1 MFIFRYIMKRL
12 LASFL
17 ICLFTFAGA
26 YAQMSDDQVIQY
38 VKAGVAAGKPE
49 TQIGKELLA
58 RGVTQEQAERIKA
71 NYEKSNAEGTSVTE
85 QALNA
90 GAIQRDSRAETV
102 NTGAPIS
109 EVVSSEISS
118 ESTVFGHNIFNGR
131 ALTFEP
137 NENAATPEDYK
148 LGPGDQVII
157 QIWGYNEST
166 ITQTISPE
174 GKIYVSQVGPM
185 QLSGLTIKAAEQK
198 VRKALASK
206 YSGLSGSASSVSV
219 TLGNIRTIQVNVMG
233 EVSTPGTYR
242 LSSFST
248 VFNAIYRAGGVRNNG
263 SLRAIRVIRGGEEI
277 AKVDVYGYLF
287 DGKSDSDISLQEGD
301 VIIVPPYVNLVNI
314 SGNVKRP
321 MRYELTEG
329 ETLETLIEY
338 AGGFASDAYTSD
350 LRVVRQT
357 GDEREVFT
365 VQQEQYAAWTMDDG
379 DEVTVGESLDRFAN
393 KIEIRGYVFRPG
405 MFELGDEIATLKQ
418 LVKSAGGP
426 TEDAFLGRAVLLRE
440 KQDLSLETV
449 SVDLGA
455 ILAGNAEDVL
465 LRKNDILVVSGIHEL
480 YDRGIFTINGL
491 VASPGTFPYAENTTI
506 EDLILQAG
514 GLLEGASTARV
525 DIARRIVDSESME
538 SSDTLGLSF
547 TFPIKDGLAVDG
559 GENFILEPY
568 DVVSVRMSPGFKR
581 QRFVSV
587 GGEVVFPGSYVLLNE
602 NERISDLVQRVGGF
616 TARAYLKGATLRRA
630 ATSQNELTLNAI
642 GKLARRANNTE
653 VLDAST
659 ISIGEDF
666 YVAIDIEKALANPG
680 SEYDIPLLEGD
691 RLVIPEVTNTVQ
703 IQGEV
708 MFPNAV
714 VFSPGK
720 GLKYYI
726 DAAGGYTDKA
736 KKSRVYVIYQNG
748 MADKVRLGNV
758 KLEPGCMV
766 VVPSKPEKK
775 AMELGEIMSI
785 TSAATSMT
793 SLVAMIANLVL

>member
-1 MFIFRYIMKRL
+1 MKRL
-12 LASFL
+12 LATLFA
-17 ICLFTFAGA
+17 CLFLAVLNS
-26 YAQMSDDQVIQY
+26 YAQMSDEQVIEY
-38 VKAGVAAGKPE
+38 VKSGVASGKSE

-58 RGVTQEQAERIKA
+58 RGVTQAQAERIKA
-71 NYEKSNAEGTSVTE
+71 NYEKSSAEGASVTE
-85 QALNA
+85 QALTT

-109 EVVSSEISS
+109 EAVSSEISS
-118 ESTVFGHNIFNGR
+118 HTGVFGHDIFNGR
-131 ALTFEP
+131 TLTFEP

-198 VRKALASK
+198 VRRALSSK
-206 YSGLSGSASSVSV
+206 YSGLSGTASSVSV

-248 VFNAIYRAGGVRNNG
+248 VFNAIYRAGGVRDNG

-287 DGKSDSDISLQEGD
+287 DGKSDSDIRLQEGD
-301 VIIVPPYVNLVNI
+301 VVIVPPYVNLVTV

-321 MRYELTEG
+321 MRYELAEG
-329 ETLETLIEY
+329 ETLETLMQY
-338 AGGFASDAYTSD
+338 AGGFASDAYTND
-350 LRVVRQT
+350 LRVERQT
-357 GDEREVFT
+357 GEEREIFT
-365 VQQEQYAAWTMDDG
+365 VEKDKFSSWTMHDG
-379 DEVTVGESLDRFAN
+379 DEVTVSESLDRFAN
-393 KIEIRGYVFRPG
+393 KIEVRGYVFRPG

-418 LVKSAGGP
+418 LVKRAGGP

-440 KQDLSLETV
+440 KKDLSLETV

-455 ILAGNAEDVL
+455 ILGGTAEDVL

-480 YDRGIFTINGL
+480 YDRGILTINGL
-491 VASPGTFPYAENTTI
+491 VASPGTFPYSENTTI

-538 SSDTLGLSF
+538 SSDTLGISY

-568 DVVSVRMSPGFKR
+568 DIVSIRLSPGFKR
-581 QRFVSV
+581 QRFVNVS
-587 GGEVVFPGSYVLLNE
+587 GEVLFPGSYVLLNE
-602 NERISDLVQRVGGF
+602 NERVSDLVNRVGGF
-616 TARAYLKGATLRRA
+616 TSRAYLKGATLKRSA
-630 ATSQNELTLNAI
+630 SSQNELTLKALE
-642 GKLARRANNTE
+642 KLSRKANNTE
-653 VLDAST
+653 VLDTST
-659 ISIGEDF
+659 VTVGQDF
-666 YVAIDIEKALANPG
+666 YVAIDIEKAMANPG
-680 SEYDIPLLEGD
+680 SECDVTLLEGD
-691 RLVIPEVTNTVQ
+691 LLHIPELNNTVQ

-714 VFSPGK
+714 AYDPHK
-720 GLKYYI
+720 PLNYYI
-726 DAAGGYTDKA
+726 NAAGGYTDKA
-736 KKSRVYVIYQNG
+736 KRSRVYVIYQNG

-758 KLEPGCMV
+758 KLEPGCLV
-766 VVPSKPEKK
+766 VVPAKPERKP
-775 AMELGEIMSI
+775 MELGEIMSI

-793 SLVAMIANLVL
+793 SLVAMIANLF

>member
-1 MFIFRYIMKRL
+1 MKRL
-12 LASFL
+12 LATLFA
-17 ICLFTFAGA
+17 CLFLAVLNS
-26 YAQMSDDQVIQY
+26 YAQMSDEQVIEY
-38 VKAGVAAGKPE
+38 VKSGVASGKSE

-58 RGVTQEQAERIKA
+58 RGVTQAQAERIKA
-71 NYEKSNAEGTSVTE
+71 NYEKSNAEGATVTE

-90 GAIQRDSRAETV
+90 RSITRDSRSETV
-102 NTGAPIS
+102 NSGAPIS
-109 EVVSSEISS
+109 EVVSSEFSS
-118 ESTVFGHNIFNGR
+118 RANVFGHDIFNGR
-131 ALTFEP
+131 TLTFEP

-174 GKIYVSQVGPM
+174 GRIYVSQVGPM

-198 VRKALASK
+198 VRKALATK
-206 YSGLSGSASSVSV
+206 YSGLSGSSSSVSV

-248 VFNAIYRAGGVRNNG
+248 VFNAIYRAGGVRDNG
-263 SLRAIRVIRGGEEI
+263 SLRAIKVVRGGEEI
-277 AKVDVYGYLF
+277 AEVDVYGYLF
-287 DGKSDSDISLQEGD
+287 EGKSDSDISLQEGD
-301 VIIVPPYVNLVNI
+301 VVIVPPYVNLVNI
-314 SGNVKRP
+314 SGSVKRP
-321 MRYELTEG
+321 MKYELAEG

-350 LRVVRQT
+350 LRLIRQT

-365 VQQEQYAAWTMDDG
+365 VQENQYAGWLMHDG
-379 DEVTVGESLDRFAN
+379 DEVTVSESLDRFAN
-393 KIEIRGYVFRPG
+393 KIEVRGYVFRPG
-405 MFELGDEIATLKQ
+405 MFQLGDEIATLKQ

-426 TEDAFLGRAVLLRE
+426 TEDAFLGRAVILRE
-440 KQDLSLETV
+440 KADLSLETL

-455 ILAGNAEDVL
+455 ILAGSAEDVL

-480 YDRGIFTINGL
+480 YDRGILTINGL
-491 VASPGTFPYAENTTI
+491 VASPGTFPYSENTTI

-525 DIARRIVDSESME
+525 DIARRIADSESMQA
-538 SSDTLGLSF
+538 SDTLGISF

-559 GENFILEPY
+559 GENFVLEPY
-568 DVVSVRMSPGFKR
+568 DVVSVRMSPGFKS
-581 QRFVSV
+581 QKFVNV
-587 GGEVVFPGSYVLLNE
+587 AGEVLFPGSYVLLNE

-616 TARAYLKGATLRRA
+616 TSRAYLKGATLKRA
-630 ATSQNELTLNAI
+630 ASSQTELTRNALA
-642 GKLARRANNTE
+642 KLSRKANVNSNE
-653 VLDAST
+653 VLDTTTVAL
-659 ISIGEDF
+659 GQDF
-666 YVAIDIEKALANPG
+666 YVAIDLEKAIANPG
-680 SEYDIPLLEGD
+680 SEYDIPLMEDDALF
-691 RLVIPEVTNTVQ
+691 VPELSNTVQ

-714 VFSPGK
+714 VYNPNKPLS
-720 GLKYYI
+720 YYI

-736 KKSRVYVIYQNG
+736 KRSRVYVIYQNG

-758 KLEPGCMV
+758 KLEPGCLV
-766 VVPSKPEKK
+766 VVPAKPEKK
-775 AMELGEIMSI
+775 PMELGEIMSI

-793 SLVAMIANLVL
+793 SLVAMIANLLK

>member
-1 MFIFRYIMKRL
+1 MKRL
-12 LASFL
+12 LLSFL
-17 ICLFTFAGA
+17 ISLASVAAA
-26 YAQMSDDQVIQY
+26 YAQMSDEQVVEY
-38 VKAGVAAGKPE
+38 VKSGVASGKSQ

-58 RGVTQEQAERIKA
+58 RGVTQAQAERIKA
-71 NYEKSNAEGTSVTE
+71 NYEKSNAEGAAVTD
-85 QALNA
+85 QALNT
-90 GAIQRDSRAETV
+90 GAIARETRSETV
-102 NTGAPIS
+102 NTGAPMS

-118 ESTVFGHNIFNGR
+118 ASSVFGHNIFNGR

-137 NENAATPEDYK
+137 NVNAATPEDYR

-157 QIWGYNEST
+157 QIWGNNEST

-174 GKIYVSQVGPM
+174 GRIYVSQVGPM

-198 VRKALASK
+198 VRRALASK
-206 YSGLSGSASSVSV
+206 YSGLSGSATSVSV

-321 MRYELTEG
+321 MRYELVEG
-329 ETLETLIEY
+329 ETLETLIQY
-338 AGGFASDAYTSD
+338 AGGFASDAFTSD
-350 LRVVRQT
+350 LRVVRKT

-365 VQQEQYAAWTMDDG
+365 VEEQQYASWTMDDG

-393 KIEIRGYVFRPG
+393 KIEVRGYVFRPG

-418 LVKSAGGP
+418 LVKRAGGP
-426 TEDAFLGRAVLLRE
+426 TEDAFLNRAVLLRE
-440 KQDLSLETV
+440 KDDLSLETI

-455 ILAGNAEDVL
+455 ILAGTAEDVL

-480 YDRGIFTINGL
+480 YDRGILTINGL
-491 VASPGTFPYAENTTI
+491 VASPGTFPFAENTTI

-525 DIARRIVDSESME
+525 DIARRIVDPESME

-587 GGEVVFPGSYVLLNE
+587 AGEVIFPGSYVLLNE
-602 NERISDLVQRVGGF
+602 NERLSDLVQRVGGF
-616 TARAYLKGATLRRA
+616 TARAFLKGATLRRS
-630 ATSQNELTLNAI
+630 ATSQTELTRNALS
-642 GKLARRANNTE
+642 KLARKANNTE
-653 VLDAST
+653 TLDVST
-659 ISIGEDF
+659 VTLGEDF

-691 RLVIPEVTNTVQ
+691 RLVIPEITNTVQ

-714 VFSPGK
+714 VFTPGK
-720 GLKYYI
+720 GLRYYI
-726 DAAGGYTDKA
+726 DAAGGYTDMA
-736 KKSRVYVIYQNG
+736 KKSKVYVIYQNG
-748 MADKVRLGNV
+748 IADKARLGSV
-758 KLEPGCMV
+758 KLEPGCMI

-775 AMELGEIMSI
+775 QMSTAEIMSI

-793 SLVAMIANLVL
+793 SLVAMIANLIL